1 LPIAWFGTSFFD
13 FFPLAGNANPQ
24 RARFRIRWRHQ
35 GCYFSCKVGVLTGK
49 TAAASL
55 STTKYAVIIIDSV
68 NKLSS
73 PQATALRNVSLH
85 ITKGEVL
92 AIIGRPG
99 AGKSTLLRCINML
112 VRPES
117 GRVVVDGR
125 DVSALSGHAL
135 RLAQREIGMVFDRDN
150 LLPNRTVREN
160 IALPLEFK
168 GSHKAEIRAQL
179 DMLINLLDL
188 TEIEHA
194 YPSGI
199 SGVRR
204 QRVGIARALATNP
217 KVLLCDE
224 PTSGLDSEGTK
235 SILSLLKVINAS
247 FGATVVLVSKD
258 VQVAKEI
265 ADRVAVLEQGE
276 LVELGSTFDVFTK
289 PEHEITQSLVR
300 SATRSEMP
308 EFLKIRIG
316 TSRTAG
322 EHLVIRITFTGP
334 AANEPIISEMVRRFN
349 LSFNILYGH
358 IEYIQG
364 APYGSLA
371 VEVSGSEGAK
381 QAALDYLRANNLKV
395 EILGRVYAPDH
406 ELV

>member
-1 LPIAWFGTSFFD
+1 M
-13 FFPLAGNANPQ
+13 
-24 RARFRIRWRHQ
+24 
-35 GCYFSCKVGVLTGK
+35 
-49 TAAASL
+49 
-55 STTKYAVIIIDSV
+55 
-68 NKLSS
+68 
-73 PQATALRNVSLH
+73 
-85 ITKGEVL
+85 L

-99 AGKSTLLRCINML
+99 AGKSTLLRCINRL
-112 VRPES
+112 VRPDFS

-160 IALPLEFK
+160 VALPLEFK

-199 SGVRR
+199 SRVQR
-204 QRVGIARALATNP
+204 QRVAIARALATNP

-224 PTSGLDSEGTK
+224 PTSGLDLEGTK

-258 VQVAKEI
+258 VQVAKDI

-289 PEHEITQSLVR
+289 PGHEITQSLVR
-300 SATRSEMP
+300 SATRSEIP
-308 EFLKIRIG
+308 EFLKVRIG

-334 AANEPIISEMVRRFN
+334 AANEPIMSEMVRRFN
-349 LSFNILYGH
+349 LSFNIFYGH

-371 VEVSGSEGAK
+371 VEMAGSEGAK
-381 QAALDYLRANNLKV
+381 QAA
-395 EILGRVYAPDH
+395 
-406 ELV
+406 

>member
-1 LPIAWFGTSFFD
+1 M
-13 FFPLAGNANPQ
+13 
-24 RARFRIRWRHQ
+24 
-35 GCYFSCKVGVLTGK
+35 
-49 TAAASL
+49 
-55 STTKYAVIIIDSV
+55 IIIDAV

-73 PQATALRNVSLH
+73 PEASPLRNVSLH
-85 ITKGEVL
+85 IMKGEVF

-112 VRPES
+112 VRPDS

-135 RLAQREIGMVFDRDN
+135 RLAQREISMVFDRDN
-150 LLPNRTVREN
+150 LLPTRTVREN

-179 DMLINLLDL
+179 DLLINLLDL
-188 TEIEHA
+188 AEIEHA
-194 YPSGI
+194 YPPEI
-199 SGVRR
+199 RGVQR

-224 PTSGLDSEGTK
+224 PTSGLDSEDTK
-235 SILSLLKVINAS
+235 SILSLLKVINAA
-247 FGATVVLVSKD
+247 FGVTVVLVSKD
-258 VQVAKEI
+258 LHVVKEI

-276 LVELGSTFDVFTK
+276 LVELSSTFDVFTK
-289 PEHEITQSLVR
+289 PQHEITQSLVR
-300 SATRSEMP
+300 SATRAEIP
-308 EFLKIRIG
+308 EFLKVRIG

-322 EHLVIRITFTGP
+322 EHLVIQITFTGP

-381 QAALDYLRANNLKV
+381 QAALDFLRANNLEV

-406 ELV
+406 ELA